1 MSQQSNLKEIIKEE
15 YKKCFL
21 DPIYFIK
28 KYCLIQHPT
37 RGKIPFNLYS
47 FQEKLINNFTEHSRN
62 IILKNR
68 QMGISTLS
76 AAYALWLMLFHKDK
90 FVIVI
95 ATKQDVAK
103 NIITKVKVMHGNLP
117 SWLKIKCTED
127 NKLGQTYINGSWIKA
142 ITTSSEDSGRSEGV
156 SLLIIDEAAFIK
168 GMDEMW
174 GALQPT
180 LSTGGDI
187 IVLSTPN
194 GYGNWFHKTFQYAS
208 EGKNGF
214 NPITLHWT
222 MHPERDQAWRDE
234 QDIELGPRLAA
245 QECDGSFITSGA
257 SVVDGELLQWYKE
270 TFMQEPLE
278 KTGYDRNVW
287 LWEYPSFSK
296 SYLIAADV
304 ARGDGNDWSTFQII
318 DIETMTQVAEY
329 QGKIPTKEFGNLLVE
344 YGIKYNDALIV
355 IENST
360 IGWAVIQA
368 VMDRNYSNLYYTEED
383 HKYVDQSK
391 VNKTNRKKKVAGFT
405 TSHTTR
411 PLMIAKMEE
420 YYRNKNLIVRSER
433 LLNEQF
439 VFVWN
444 GNKPEAAPGYN
455 DDLVMAQAIGLWV
468 RDTAIKLRMQ
478 GVDMTRSMINNITID
493 RTTPIMSSKDKRNNP
508 YTMLVGN
515 KEKEDLS
522 KWL

>member
-1 MSQQSNLKEIIKEE
+1 MSQQANLKQIIKEE
-15 YKKCFL
+15 YKKCYA

-28 KYCLIQHPT
+28 RYCLIQHPT
-37 RGKIPFNLYS
+37 RGKIPFDLYQ
-47 FQEKLINNFTEHSRN
+47 FQENIITEVLNNSRN

-76 AAYALWLMLFHKDK
+76 AAYALWLMVFHKDK

-103 NIITKVKVMHGNLP
+103 NIITKVKVMHANLP
-117 SWLKIKCTED
+117 SWLRIKCTED
-127 NKLGQTYINGSWIKA
+127 NKLGQSYVNGSWIKA

-194 GYGNWFHKTFQYAS
+194 GYGNWFHKTFQYAE
-208 EGKNGF
+208 EGTNSF
-214 NPITLHWT
+214 NPIVLHWS
-222 MHPERDQAWRDE
+222 MHPDRDQEWRDKQE
-234 QDIELGPRLAA
+234 LELGPRLAS

-257 SVVDGELLQWYKE
+257 SVVDGELLQWYRE
-270 TFMQEPLE
+270 TFVQDPVE
-278 KTGYDRNVW
+278 KTGVDRNTW
-287 LWEYPSFSK
+287 IWEYPDFSK

-304 ARGDGNDWSTFQII
+304 SRGDGNDYSTFQVIN
-318 DIETMTQVAEY
+318 IETLTQVAEY
-329 QGKIPTKEFGNLLVE
+329 KGKISTTDFGNLLVE
-344 YGIKYNDALIV
+344 YGIKYNDALLI
-355 IENST
+355 IENSS
-360 IGWAVIQA
+360 IGWATIQT
-368 VMDRNYSNLYYTEED
+368 VLDRNYPNLYYTEED
-383 HKYVDQSK
+383 YKYVDQNTLDK
-391 VNKTNRKKKVAGFT
+391 KRKKKKVAGFT
-405 TSHTTR
+405 TSSTTR

-420 YYRNKNLIVRSER
+420 YYRNKSLIVRSER
-433 LLNEQF
+433 LINEQF

-455 DDLVMAQAIGLWV
+455 DDLVIAQAIGLWI

-478 GVDMTRSMINNITID
+478 GVTMTRSMIENITID
-493 RTTPIMSSKDKRNNP
+493 RTLPVMTNDQRTHNPHHLIIGNN
-508 YTMLVGN
+508 
-515 KEKEDLS
+515 EKEDLN
-522 KWL
+522 KWI